1 MEMLCLNREKSI
13 TIHDLPISERPRE
26 RLQKFGVEALSAQ
39 EILALILGRGIAG
52 ESVIVTAQRL
62 LSQFGNLRG
71 MASASVEELSQ
82 VKGIGVAK
90 ASQIKTAFELTNRLE
105 DYSAAGDK
113 PLVKTPDDVV
123 GVVRSRLRGKKKEH
137 FLALLLDTRNQLI
150 KVSEISIGSLDTSI
164 VHPREVFKEAIS
176 ASAASV
182 IFAHNHP
189 SGDPEASEDDI
200 ELTKRLAKAGEIVG
214 IDVLD
219 HIVIGDKEY
228 LSLKRFVKADKLMRH
243 FHAGIKSIM
252 IDVTDTRIA
261 SAVFDVFDFQLAG
274 SVINYIGGAY
284 CDRGQGDSG
293 KKVVAVV
300 IPDAEIDTRAFRLH
314 DIVPEIVDLV
324 VIDIPV
330 AVIGFILELVP
341 V

>member
-1 MEMLCLNREKSI
+1 MEARLMKKSF
-13 TIHDLPISERPRE
+13 TIHDLPTSERPRE

-52 ESVIVTAQRL
+52 ESVMITAQRL

-71 MASASVEELSQ
+71 IANASVEELSQ
-82 VKGIGVAK
+82 VRGIGIAK
-90 ASQIKTAFELTNRLE
+90 ASQIKAAFELTNRLE
-105 DYSAAGDK
+105 DYSEAGDK
-113 PLVKTPDDVV
+113 SLVKTPDDVV

-137 FLALLLDTRNQLI
+137 FLALLLDTRSQLI

-182 IFAHNHP
+182 IFTHNHP

-219 HIVIGDKEY
+219 HIIICDKKY
-228 LSLKRFVKADKLMRH
+228 LSLKREGLF
-243 FHAGIKSIM
+243 
-252 IDVTDTRIA
+252 
-261 SAVFDVFDFQLAG
+261 
-274 SVINYIGGAY
+274 
-284 CDRGQGDSG
+284 
-293 KKVVAVV
+293 
-300 IPDAEIDTRAFRLH
+300 
-314 DIVPEIVDLV
+314 
-324 VIDIPV
+324 
-330 AVIGFILELVP
+330 
-341 V
+341 